1 MPISPDLQAKINALP
16 EKLKANILR
25 VLNSPGKKI
34 ATNEQIFENM
44 LSNHHEVTAQR
55 ALWRKW
61 CDDEVLAF
69 VEYFKQEIPEDY
81 VEYLRQEREDN
92 EIDGDLSWKVEQL
105 SKQWLSGLETIDYIL
120 LLGKVRDHV
129 RSRLMK
135 LDEKS

>member
-1 MPISPDLQAKINALP
+1 MPISRDLQAKINALP

-25 VLNSPGKKI
+25 VLNSPGNKI

-61 CDDEVLAF
+61 RDDEVLAF
-69 VEYFKQEIPEDY
+69 VEYFKQEMPEDY

-92 EIDGDLSWKVEQL
+92 EIGGDLSWKVEQL

-135 LDEKS
+135 LDENS